1 VDPCSQDNKQ
11 RTALHFASSRGNE
24 LVVKVL
30 LDKGANPNS
39 KDILGNT
46 PMHLGILFFFFVFIF
61 MYHDRHPSK
70 GAGNSKNVHKFKY
83 AMLQCL
89 HITVITGASSSVRC

>member
-1 VDPCSQDNKQ
+1 VFVLLSTVIELLESGVDPCSQDNKQ
-11 RTALHFASSRGNE
+11 RTALHFASSQGNE

-46 PMHLGILFFFFVFIF
+46 PMHLGI
-61 MYHDRHPSK
+61 
-70 GAGNSKNVHKFKY
+70 
-83 AMLQCL
+83 
-89 HITVITGASSSVRC
+89 